1 MTTLYVVPGMK
12 SFIVDVRPIIELH
25 FNNYNINS
33 MFPWL
38 DIHALI
44 TLVSAI
50 PLLPGAKEI
59 FASEVEK
66 RLGEKF
72 DRIINMSELD
82 DIYTDICREIDLKL
96 SGLPVFQQF
105 QIPLFSGWVG
115 ENGLLLSTHTE
126 SFYYEQIRRLSKQAA
141 ESFITSAFQ
150 SRRVQTA
157 YFE

>member
-1 MTTLYVVPGMK
+1 MKTL
-12 SFIVDVRPIIELH
+12 
-25 FNNYNINS
+25 
-33 MFPWL
+33 
-38 DIHALI
+38 
-44 TLVSAI
+44 
-50 PLLPGAKEI
+50 I
-59 FASEVEK
+59 FADAHLDSSEPTDPSYDLIK
-66 RLGEKF
+66 RVIAKEKF

-115 ENGLLLSTHTE
+115 ENGLILSTHTE
-126 SFYYEQIRRLSKQAA
+126 PFYYENIRRLSKQAA